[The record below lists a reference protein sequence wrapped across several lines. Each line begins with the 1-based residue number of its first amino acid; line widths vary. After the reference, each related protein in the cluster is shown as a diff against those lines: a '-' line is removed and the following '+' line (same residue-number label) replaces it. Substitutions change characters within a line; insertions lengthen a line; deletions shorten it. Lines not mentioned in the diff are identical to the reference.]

1 MSQNPAPNASA
12 KSVLSNPN
20 FRNLWLGQTISQIGD
35 GLTNLALLIVINQ
48 LTGST
53 AAVAVMTMAIALPQL
68 LFGLLAG
75 VFVDRWDRK
84 RILIVSDLL
93 RSVLVLGLI
102 FVRRPE
108 DVWMFYVLGFLQ
120 AAIGTFFDP
129 AKSALVPDLVGR
141 ESLLAANGLSQ
152 TSRVLAGVVGAAL
165 AGVIVG
171 TTGQGWPAFMLDAL
185 SFIVSTFLILRIVVP
200 ARQPQVTASSGA
212 GQVWAELSEGL
223 HFIFSQRTLTGVTL
237 TFAVTML
244 GLGAVNVL
252 FVPFLINI
260 LKVPTAALGVVEA
273 AQVVG
278 MIVGSGLVATLATR
292 LKPTQMIVGGVTLL
306 GMLIAGVGASG
317 ELWMVLLGLLGVGLV
332 LMPVQTA
339 ASTLMQSLVPTEK
352 RGRAMSVVN
361 TVITLASV
369 ISMGASGVLGDM
381 LGVRQ
386 VFYLAGG
393 ISVLSGLV
401 AAFLLKEIK
410 PLPQPKAETPI
421 LAPVVAE

>member
-20 FRNLWLGQTISQIGD
+20 FRNLWLGQTISQVGD

-200 ARQPQVTASSGA
+200 ARQPQVAASSGA
-212 GQVWAELSEGL
+212 SQVWAELREGL
-223 HFIFSQRTLTGVTL
+223 SFIFSQRTLTGVTL

-306 GMLIAGVGASG
+306 GVLIAGVGASG

-332 LMPVQTA
+332 LMPVQAA

-369 ISMGASGVLGDM
+369 ISMGASGVLGDV

-386 VFYLAGG
+386 MFYLAGG
-393 ISVLSGLV
+393 ISVLSSLV

-410 PLPQPKAETPI
+410 PLPQSNAEVSTLTP
-421 LAPVVAE
+421 AVAE